1 MNVVLVAEWLNGSR
15 WRLIY
20 LPSGSVCIEWDSV
33 MCMCDVVS
41 CGVVHVISS
50 PMQCAF
56 LLVYIYDFEHTLTKK
71 SSVNII

>member
-1 MNVVLVAEWLNGSR
+1 MVQWKSLAFNIFAFR
-15 WRLIY
+15 QC
-20 LPSGSVCIEWDSV
+20 VCIEWDSV